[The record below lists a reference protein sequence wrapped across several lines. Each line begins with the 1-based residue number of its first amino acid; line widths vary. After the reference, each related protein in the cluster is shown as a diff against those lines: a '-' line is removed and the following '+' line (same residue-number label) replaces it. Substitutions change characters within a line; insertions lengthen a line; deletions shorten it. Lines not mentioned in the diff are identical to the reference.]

1 MDELAQLEYC
11 PIKARGEFLYDNEF
25 IVGPR
30 SLIVDG
36 RGATEG
42 QGNLISQTAVNR
54 GFNVITPF
62 KVENR
67 ELVLISYL

>member
-1 MDELAQLEYC
+1 MAELEYC
-11 PIKARGEFLYDNEF
+11 PIKVRGEFLHDKEF

-30 SLIVDG
+30 SLIIDG

-42 QGNLISQTAVNR
+42 KGNLISGSSLNK
-54 GFNVITPF
+54 GYNLITPF

-67 ELVLISYL
+67 E